1 MASFISDMYNN
12 GMGKEVFKGVASW
25 FIKDQAAEDVAHGF
39 PVAGSKYNSGLV
51 MAALKALSKL
61 GLLTTR
67 FPRVANFFNLASNPP
82 APAARPSAPRPGS
95 SSGR

>member
-1 MASFISDMYNN
+1 MYNN
-12 GMGKEVFKGVASW
+12 RMGKENSGGIASW
-25 FIKDQAAEDVAHGF
+25 FGKDSAAKDIAHGL

-82 APAARPSAPRPGS
+82 APAARPPAPRPGS